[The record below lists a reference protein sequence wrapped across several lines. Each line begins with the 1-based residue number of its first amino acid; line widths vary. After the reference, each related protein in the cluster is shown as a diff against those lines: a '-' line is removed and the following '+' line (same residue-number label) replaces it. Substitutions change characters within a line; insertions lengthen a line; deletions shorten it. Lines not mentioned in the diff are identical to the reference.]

1 MKAQHEVA
9 GLLKLFDPSHMGSQP
24 AALMLTRTG
33 DLDKINPIKAH
44 ISIDQLKQEMPYY
57 QAAAANFTVDHSDIS
72 EFTCKVLKFWAGKG
86 YMFPEWARAANIVF
100 SLSPNSAACERVFS
114 LLQYMFGDTQDGAL
128 ADYIQTA
135 LMLKYNNRAVG

>member
-1 MKAQHEVA
+1 
-9 GLLKLFDPSHMGSQP
+9 
-24 AALMLTRTG
+24 
-33 DLDKINPIKAH
+33 
-44 ISIDQLKQEMPYY
+44 
-57 QAAAANFTVDHSDIS
+57 
-72 EFTCKVLKFWAGKG
+72 
-86 YMFPEWARAANIVF
+86 MFPEWARAANIVF

>member
-1 MKAQHEVA
+1 
-9 GLLKLFDPSHMGSQP
+9 MGRSRP
-24 AALMLTRTG
+24 RSCTRTATGQDQPDQGAYFNRPAQAG
-33 DLDKINPIKAH
+33 DARYRRRRQFHRRPL
-44 ISIDQLKQEMPYY
+44 
-57 QAAAANFTVDHSDIS
+57 DIS